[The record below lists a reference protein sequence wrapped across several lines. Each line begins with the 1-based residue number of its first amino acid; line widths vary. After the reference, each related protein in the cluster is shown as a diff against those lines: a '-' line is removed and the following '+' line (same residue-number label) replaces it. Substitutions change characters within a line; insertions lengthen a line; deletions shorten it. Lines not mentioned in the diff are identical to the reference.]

1 VNAAGLRC
9 RLDLPE
15 DPPARPLGA
24 DVRRHL
30 YLAVKEAVNNALKH
44 ARASE
49 IRVAMRVE
57 PGALVVEVADDGC
70 GLPADLDPTGNGL
83 KNFRE
88 RMEVAGGSLTVVSA
102 PGAGTR
108 LIFTTPLRGLSLAE
122 SKGA

>member
-30 YLAVKEAVNNALKH
+30 YLAVKEAINNALKH

-49 IRVAMRVE
+49 IRVSLRID
-57 PGALVVEVADDGC
+57 PRALVVEVADDGC

-88 RMEVAGGSLTVVSA
+88 RMEAAGGTVAVESA
-102 PGAGTR
+102 PGQGTR
-108 LIFTTPLRGLSLAE
+108 LVFTT
-122 SKGA
+122 